1 MPNPVKYSP
10 EAESNSLRIGDLNI
24 GTNHTPKGP
33 TSTTGFFGGVNPP
46 GNGYTIYL
54 NKLSDGPSILVASND
69 AELIVMTNQIA
80 ATSYTT
86 VNECLSYFASQID
99 KCALNKIVSEIAT
112 DNLNIFL
119 DAGNTLSYPKNGSI
133 MYDVSG
139 KGNNATFYNSTTFDD
154 EYIVFDGVDD
164 YGGITNNN
172 TLQGWN
178 TAQTIST
185 WVNHNIASGRRNI
198 WNQAYGGY
206 GTWTHEQGGGV
217 NYYFGDAGSNNQPY
231 VGRGSSAIPKNR
243 WTLVTSTRDI
253 TTQKWYINQN
263 NTQTTSNPFGVLAT
277 TTADCLIG
285 YGYTGTYWAGKMS
298 KMMTWDKAL
307 TQDEINTIF
316 YGSSIVTGGLTFAVD
331 AGVLGSYES
340 GDTNAYSQIS
350 TPGVGFINGTL
361 ANGVAFNK
369 SNGGSWEFD
378 GIDDY
383 IDFGG
388 TCPTGNFSISSW
400 VYKEG
405 TGGWYAIFS
414 AGTEIWFG
422 LNNNGR
428 ILAHVGGPLFQVT
441 DAVEINV
448 WAHCV
453 LTWDGTTGRIY
464 VDGVEVASS
473 TSLDNP
479 IATGFDI
486 GRLSTS
492 ATHNAFY
499 GKIACLQMYDGKA
512 LSPDEVQ
519 QNYNANINRFN

>member
-316 YGSSIVTGGLTFAVD
+316 YGIKSCV
-331 AGVLGSYES
+331 
-340 GDTNAYSQIS
+340 
-350 TPGVGFINGTL
+350 INNL
-361 ANGVAFNK
+361 
-369 SNGGSWEFD
+369 
-378 GIDDY
+378 
-383 IDFGG
+383 
-388 TCPTGNFSISSW
+388 
-400 VYKEG
+400 
-405 TGGWYAIFS
+405 
-414 AGTEIWFG
+414 
-422 LNNNGR
+422 
-428 ILAHVGGPLFQVT
+428 
-441 DAVEINV
+441 
-448 WAHCV
+448 
-453 LTWDGTTGRIY
+453 
-464 VDGVEVASS
+464 
-473 TSLDNP
+473 
-479 IATGFDI
+479 
-486 GRLSTS
+486 
-492 ATHNAFY
+492 
-499 GKIACLQMYDGKA
+499 
-512 LSPDEVQ
+512 
-519 QNYNANINRFN
+519 